1 MREKILVVDKDP
13 DVGLSIQEYLKDD
26 YDVYFVQDG
35 KQIIPTIQKNNIDLI
50 LTDIDI
56 PHVYIYNLLSQIRN
70 SFPDIPIILM
80 YVYFDY
86 TQEMEATLR
95 RLADALFLKPFDMD
109 QLKKRIEML
118 LEAKKDSRKPN
129 NISLPR

>member
-1 MREKILVVDKDP
+1 MKKKILVVDKDP
-13 DVGLSIQEYLKDD
+13 DVGLSIQEYLRDD
-26 YDVYFVQDG
+26 YDVFFVQDG

-50 LTDIDI
+50 LTDIHI
-56 PHVYIYNLLSQIRN
+56 PNVYIYNLLSRIRN

-95 RLADALFLKPFDMD
+95 RMADALFLKPFDLD
-109 QLKKRIEML
+109 QLKNRIKL
-118 LEAKKDSRKPN
+118 LLAEKESSRRQLN
-129 NISLPR
+129 LNT